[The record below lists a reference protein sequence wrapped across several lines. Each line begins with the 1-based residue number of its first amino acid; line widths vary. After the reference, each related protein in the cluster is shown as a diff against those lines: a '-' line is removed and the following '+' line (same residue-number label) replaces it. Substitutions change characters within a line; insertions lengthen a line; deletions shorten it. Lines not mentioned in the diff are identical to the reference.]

1 MTIVFFLFLF
11 LLFMGMPVAFAIG
24 ISGVAF
30 FLQHPEMPFTTII
43 QLPIS
48 QTQNFTM
55 LALPLFILAGN
66 LMNAAGITKRLILLA
81 TLLTGHM
88 RGGIGQVNVVLAT
101 MLGGV
106 SGSATADAALQ
117 ARVLGP
123 NMVKQNFPKG
133 YTACV
138 IGFSSLITATIP
150 PGVGLLLYGTIGEVS
165 IGKLFAA
172 GMIVGL
178 LMMCV
183 MMFTVRSTAIKLN
196 LPRARETRAPAREI
210 LGSLRETSWALAFP
224 FLLLIGIRY
233 GLFTPSEVGAF
244 ACLYAFLV
252 GVFVY
257 KEITFASLI
266 GTLRDSI
273 VDIGCIMFIIALSGI
288 FGYGIP
294 IDRVPQIISGSI
306 TEWITNPQMI
316 ILAILFFILIA
327 GMFMEGSVIILLT
340 TPIFLPLVKSIGFD
354 PVHFGLLMCTLTTLG
369 ILTPPVGIAM
379 YTVCSILGCSMKEFM
394 KFSAPFFIAIIG
406 LFAVLVY
413 LPEIVLFL
421 PNLIY

>member
-1 MTIVFFLFLF
+1 MTIVFLLFLF

-101 MLGGV
+101 LLGGV

-123 NMVKQNFPKG
+123 NMLKQNFPKG
-133 YTACV
+133 YTGCV

-252 GVFVY
+252 GAFVY
-257 KEITFASLI
+257 KEITFANLVE
-266 GTLRDSI
+266 TLRDSI

-340 TPIFLPLVKSIGFD
+340 TPIFLPLVKSIGVD

-394 KFSAPFFIAIIG
+394 KYSAPFFIAIIG

-413 LPEIVLFL
+413 FPEVVLFL

>member
-1 MTIVFFLFLF
+1 MIIVGIFFIL

-24 ISGVAF
+24 ISGVTF
-30 FLQHPEMPFTTII
+30 FLQHPEMPFTTIV

-66 LMNAAGITKRLILLA
+66 LMNAAGITKRLVLLA

-88 RGGIGQVNVVLAT
+88 RGGIAQVNVVLAT
-101 MLGGV
+101 LIGGV

-123 NMVKQNFPKG
+123 NMLKQDFPKG

-183 MMFTVRSTAIKLN
+183 LMLTVRVTAAKRKF
-196 LPRARETRAPAREI
+196 PRARETRAPFREV

-257 KEITFASLI
+257 REITLANLFGI
-266 GTLRDSI
+266 LRSSI
-273 VDIGCIMFIIALSGI
+273 VDIGSIMFIIALSGI

-294 IDRVPQIISGSI
+294 IDRVPQAISGSI
-306 TEWITNPQMI
+306 TEWITNPQLI
-316 ILAILFFILIA
+316 ILAILVFIIIA

-379 YTVCSILGCSMKEFM
+379 YTVCSILGCSMKEFV
-394 KFSAPFFIAIIG
+394 KESAPFFVAVFG

-413 LPEIVLFL
+413 FPKIVLFL
-421 PNLIY
+421 PNLLY